1 MPSENKLT
9 RQQAARKASGVS
21 AQRSYQE
28 KSLAAKK
35 GWETRRAEGLNKRKN
50 DFY

>member
-9 RQQAARKASGVS
+9 RQQAAKKASSVS
-21 AQRSYQE
+21 AQRSYQQ

-35 GWETRRAEGLNKRKN
+35 GWETRRSEGSSKKKN
-50 DFY
+50 EF